1 MIIGKFTRT
10 EAGRIS
16 GFLDTIHG
24 DIGLTFV
31 PQTKGAA
38 YQIVTDQGCEVGA
51 GWNKTSKDGG
61 KSFVSVKLDSPIL
74 LAAINCALF
83 SRDNNEFVLV
93 WDRPG
98 AAQNSGQE

>member
-1 MIIGKFTRT
+1 MIIGKFSKS
-10 EAGRIS
+10 EGGKIS
-16 GFLDTIHG
+16 GFIDSLHG
-24 DIGLTFV
+24 DTGLTFV

-51 GWNKTSKDGG
+51 GWNKTSSGG
-61 KSFVSVKLDSPIL
+61 KSFVSVKLDSPFL
-74 LAAINCALF
+74 LAPINCALF

-98 AAQNSGQE
+98 AAQNAAE